1 MIQQITKAIDGNKSI
16 PKVNALDAMKI
27 LTVCWE
33 DVTEE
38 RVKKCYTKSS
48 ISPKDQANAQNYL
61 DDPYTEL
68 RYNMGK
74 LKSLGIDEIPEE
86 LTREKFPNFD
96 DTVAATEPILSDE
109 LVLAMVREVEEPVE
123 VESDKEDGDDTIEV
137 YDKCLENPTSIELRN
152 AIETL
157 MDFSFSWNQKRC
169 NATRWKF

>member
-48 ISPKDQANAQNYL
+48 ISPKDQANAQNDL

-169 NATRWKF
+169 NATR